1 MSCLARMLKQM
12 AQRFNIAVL
21 ITNHVVLGSS
31 GGTGGP
37 PATKPALGETWRSQ
51 CHARVL
57 FARAAHNT
65 TSATLAASTMSATGQ
80 QTCFM
85 LTEGGFMDVALA
97 PT

>member
-1 MSCLARMLKQM
+1 M

-65 TSATLAASTMSATGQ
+65 TSATLAASTMSVSKDVGKFG
-80 QTCFM
+80 CFAIASP
-85 LTEGGFMDVALA
+85 TVVKCCLA
-97 PT
+97 A